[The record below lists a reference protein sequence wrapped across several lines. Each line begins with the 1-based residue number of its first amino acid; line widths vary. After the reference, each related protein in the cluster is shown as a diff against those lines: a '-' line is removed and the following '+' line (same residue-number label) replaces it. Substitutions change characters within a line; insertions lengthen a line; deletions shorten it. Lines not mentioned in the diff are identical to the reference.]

1 MNYNYT
7 VFVSILHHTLMQ
19 IPCQHL
25 LPFFFIPLFSFP
37 LHSFFHTT
45 VIVVMVILGK
55 IVFTCQNPPPHVDEM
70 AEIIYI
76 NNVKLVYQECLC
88 LSFVCCFYCR
98 AVGIDAAYF
107 ELHAWI
113 CCRNCYL

>member
-25 LPFFFIPLFSFP
+25 LPFFHSSFFFSLPL
-37 LHSFFHTT
+37 FFHTT

-70 AEIIYI
+70 AENIYI
-76 NNVKLVYQECLC
+76 YNVKLVYQE
-88 LSFVCCFYCR
+88 
-98 AVGIDAAYF
+98 
-107 ELHAWI
+107 
-113 CCRNCYL
+113 